1 MVLSLIQYDI
11 KWADPGTNRDR
22 LSQIFARLPKSDLVV
37 LPEMFSTGFATE
49 PAGIAEKGDDSL
61 RWMQEMAA
69 RYDCAVAGS
78 LALERDG
85 RFYNHFAFVTP
96 EGELTGEGLSAAGQA
111 GYNKRH
117 LFTFGGEHKRFTAGG
132 GRVIVSWR
140 GVRFLLSVCYDLR
153 FPVFLRNRGDYDV
166 LLCVASWP
174 AVRRYPWDT
183 LLRARAIE
191 NQCYVAGVNRVG
203 DDPSL
208 HYSGGTVLLDWL
220 GQPLAQVPD
229 ETGGFV
235 SGEVDLDA
243 LHAAAAKFPVLG
255 DADRFSIQSV

>member
-1 MVLSLIQYDI
+1 MIISLIQSDI
-11 KWADPGTNRDR
+11 AWADPQTNRDR
-22 LSQIFARLPKSDLVV
+22 LSQVFARLPKSDLVV

-49 PAGIAEKGDDSL
+49 PAGIAEKGTESL
-61 RWMQEMAA
+61 DWMREMAV

-85 RFYNHFAFVTP
+85 RYYNHFAFVTP
-96 EGELTGEGLSAAGQA
+96 ERELAS
-111 GYNKRH
+111 YNKRH
-117 LFTFGGEHKRFTAGG
+117 LFTFGGEDKKFTAGSE
-132 GRVIVSWR
+132 RVIVSWR

-191 NQCYVAGVNRVG
+191 NQCYVAAVNRVG
-203 DDPSL
+203 DDPAL
-208 HYSGGTVLLDWL
+208 HYSGGSVLLDWL
-220 GQPLAQVPD
+220 GQPMAQVPD
-229 ETGGFV
+229 ETEGFV
-235 SGEVDLDA
+235 SGEITPDA
-243 LHAAAAKFPVLG
+243 LRAAAAKFPVLS
-255 DADRFSIQSV
+255 DADDFTLK

>member
-1 MVLSLIQYDI
+1 MIISLIQSDI
-11 KWADPGTNRDR
+11 AWADPQSNRDR
-22 LSQIFARLPKSDLVV
+22 LSQVFARLPKSDLVV

-49 PAGIAEKGDDSL
+49 PAGIAEKGTESL
-61 RWMQEMAA
+61 DWMREMAV

-85 RFYNHFAFVTP
+85 RYYNHFAFVTP
-96 EGELTGEGLSAAGQA
+96 EGEVAS
-111 GYNKRH
+111 YNKRH
-117 LFTFGGEHKRFTAGG
+117 LFTFGGEDKQFTAGSE
-132 GRVIVSWR
+132 RVIVSWR

-153 FPVFLRNRGDYDV
+153 FPVFLRNRGDYDA

-183 LLRARAIE
+183 LLRARAME

-203 DDPSL
+203 DDPAL

-220 GQPLAQVPD
+220 GQPMAAVPD
-229 ETGGFV
+229 EQEGFIV
-235 SGEVDLDA
+235 GEIDPDA
-243 LHAAAAKFPVLG
+243 LRAAAQKFPVLS
-255 DADRFSIQSV
+255 DADDFTLK

>member
-1 MVLSLIQYDI
+1 MVISLIQSNI
-11 KWADPGTNRDR
+11 VWADPETNRER
-22 LSQIFARLPKSDLVV
+22 LSQVFTRLPKSDLVV

-49 PAGIAEKGDDSL
+49 PAGIAEKGTESL
-61 RWMQEMAA
+61 EWMRQMAV

-85 RFYNHFAFVTP
+85 RYYNHFAFVTP
-96 EGELTGEGLSAAGQA
+96 EGEVAS
-111 GYNKRH
+111 YNKRH
-117 LFTFGGEHKRFTAGG
+117 LFTFGGEDKQFTAGSE
-132 GRVIVSWR
+132 RVIVSWR

-191 NQCYVAGVNRVG
+191 NQCYVAAVNRIG

-208 HYSGGTVLLDWL
+208 HYSGGSVLLDWL
-220 GQPLAQVPD
+220 GQPMGAVSD
-229 ETGGFV
+229 EQEGFV
-235 SGEVDLDA
+235 VGEIDIDA
-243 LHAAAAKFPVLG
+243 LRAAAQKFPVLS
-255 DADRFSIQSV
+255 DADDFILK

>member
-1 MVLSLIQYDI
+1 MVISLIQSDI
-11 KWADPGTNRDR
+11 AWADPQTNRDR
-22 LSQIFARLPKSDLVV
+22 LSQVFARLPKSDLVV

-49 PAGIAEKGDDSL
+49 PAGIAEKGTESL
-61 RWMQEMAA
+61 DWMREMAV

-85 RFYNHFAFVTP
+85 RYYNHFAFVTP
-96 EGELTGEGLSAAGQA
+96 EGELSGDGLVGSGQA

-117 LFTFGGEHKRFTAGG
+117 LFTFGGEDKQFTAGSE
-132 GRVIVSWR
+132 RVIVSWR

-191 NQCYVAGVNRVG
+191 NQCYVAAVNRVG
-203 DDPSL
+203 DDPVL
-208 HYSGGTVLLDWL
+208 HYSGGSVLLDWL
-220 GQPLAQVPD
+220 GQPMAQVPD
-229 ETGGFV
+229 GTEGFV
-235 SGEVDLDA
+235 SGEITPDA
-243 LHAAAAKFPVLG
+243 LRAAAAKFPVLS
-255 DADRFSIQSV
+255 DADDFMLK

>member
-1 MVLSLIQYDI
+1 MIISLVQYNI
-11 KWADPGTNRDR
+11 VWADPETNRDR
-22 LSQIFARLPKSDLVV
+22 LSQFFSRLPKSDVVV

-61 RWMQEMAA
+61 RWMQEMAV

-85 RFYNHFAFVTP
+85 LFYNHFAFVTP
-96 EGELTGEGLSAAGQA
+96 EGELAGDGLSAAEHA

-117 LFTFGGEHKRFTAGG
+117 LFTFGGEHKRFTAGRD
-132 GRVIVSWR
+132 RVIVAWR

-153 FPVFLRNRGDYDV
+153 FPVFLRNRGDYDAM
-166 LLCVASWP
+166 LCVASWP

-208 HYSGGTVLLDWL
+208 HYSGGTVLLDPL

-229 ETGGFV
+229 ETEDFIC
-235 SGEVDLDA
+235 GEIDLEA
-243 LHAAAAKFPVLG
+243 LHAAAARFPVLS
-255 DADRFSIQSV
+255 DADSFKLE